1 MDPRWKHP
9 FPALVAGPTCC
20 GKSQFVKRLLESG
33 EDMIEGAPENIIWCY
48 GIYQPAYD
56 EIQRNIPNI
65 SFVEGVPSD
74 LESMINPSIRNLVV
88 IDDLMQELSNDQ
100 RITSLFTKGCHHR
113 NLSVI
118 FILQNIFHRGK
129 ELRDMS
135 LNCHYL
141 VLFKSPRDS
150 SQVNHLAKQMFPGHV
165 KYMQEAFQDA
175 TKRPYGY
182 LLCDLKP
189 ESPSDFRLLFK
200 CFITSCASCAEFN
213 SCLKMNHTRRMI
225 LVPENTLERLQQR
238 QQILTPPVTQTLK
251 KFPPCCTKIF
261 FFLRSVCFSRREQS
275 AISCGLEVFFSPVY

>member
-1 MDPRWKHP
+1 MRFVCITKGLNPKLFFFKSKNVLFNHSVVSMDPRWKHP

-48 GIYQPAYD
+48 ALYQPAYD
-56 EIQRNIPNI
+56 EMQRNISNI
-65 SFVEGVPSD
+65 TFVEGVPCD
-74 LESMINPSIRNLVV
+74 LESMIIPYKRNLVV
-88 IDDLMQELSNDQ
+88 IDDLMQELSNDP

-129 ELRDMS
+129 ELRDVS

-150 SQVNHLAKQMFPGHV
+150 SQINHLAKQMFPGHV
-165 KYMQEAFQDA
+165 KYMQESFQDA
-175 TKRPYGY
+175 TSRPYGY

-189 ESPSDFRLLFK
+189 ETPTVFRLRTNVFPGE
-200 CFITSCASCAEFN
+200 TQCAYVR
-213 SCLKMNHTRRMI
+213 K
-225 LVPENTLERLQQR
+225 V
-238 QQILTPPVTQTLK
+238 
-251 KFPPCCTKIF
+251 
-261 FFLRSVCFSRREQS
+261 
-275 AISCGLEVFFSPVY
+275 

>member
-1 MDPRWKHP
+1 MTKRLNPKPFFYKSASVPFNQSVVSMDPRWKHP

-48 GIYQPAYD
+48 GIYQAAYD

-65 SFVEGVPSD
+65 TFVEGVPSD

-88 IDDLMQELSNDQ
+88 IDDLMHELSNDQ

-150 SQVNHLAKQMFPGHV
+150 SQVNHL
-165 KYMQEAFQDA
+165 
-175 TKRPYGY
+175 
-182 LLCDLKP
+182 
-189 ESPSDFRLLFK
+189 
-200 CFITSCASCAEFN
+200 
-213 SCLKMNHTRRMI
+213 
-225 LVPENTLERLQQR
+225 
-238 QQILTPPVTQTLK
+238 
-251 KFPPCCTKIF
+251 
-261 FFLRSVCFSRREQS
+261 
-275 AISCGLEVFFSPVY
+275 